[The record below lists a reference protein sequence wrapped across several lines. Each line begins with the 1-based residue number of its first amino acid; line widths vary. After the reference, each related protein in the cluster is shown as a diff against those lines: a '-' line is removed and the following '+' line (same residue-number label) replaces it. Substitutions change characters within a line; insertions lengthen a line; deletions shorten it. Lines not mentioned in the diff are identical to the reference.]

1 MKKYGTIF
9 TETICLVHFKIMR
22 KEAIYMENKFNM
34 TLEDNIFWAKRNI
47 VDTIYKNAKL
57 EGINITF
64 PQTEAIYNGSTVSD
78 ISVNDIEK
86 VLGMKHAWEFI
97 IQTIHEKVTY
107 SYICEIHKLCAV
119 DVPIGLRGK
128 LRNVPVNIGGTKWQP
143 VFPIESQIKE
153 ELEEILKVTNPTDCA
168 LTIMFWLMR
177 RQMFLDGNKRTAML
191 LANKILIANG
201 CGIVA
206 IKENDL
212 EEFGKM
218 LIHYYETGEMENI
231 KDFIYQNEISG
242 FDSNNVIQD

>member
-1 MKKYGTIF
+1 
-9 TETICLVHFKIMR
+9 
-22 KEAIYMENKFNM
+22 
-34 TLEDNIFWAKRNI
+34 
-47 VDTIYKNAKL
+47 
-57 EGINITF
+57 
-64 PQTEAIYNGSTVSD
+64 
-78 ISVNDIEK
+78 
-86 VLGMKHAWEFI
+86 MKHAWKFI
-97 IQTIHEKVTY
+97 IQTIHEKVNY

-212 EEFGKM
+212 EEFEKM

>member
-1 MKKYGTIF
+1 
-9 TETICLVHFKIMR
+9 
-22 KEAIYMENKFNM
+22 
-34 TLEDNIFWAKRNI
+34 
-47 VDTIYKNAKL
+47 
-57 EGINITF
+57 
-64 PQTEAIYNGSTVSD
+64 
-78 ISVNDIEK
+78 
-86 VLGMKHAWEFI
+86 
-97 IQTIHEKVTY
+97 
-107 SYICEIHKLCAV
+107 
-119 DVPIGLRGK
+119 
-128 LRNVPVNIGGTKWQP
+128 
-143 VFPIESQIKE
+143 
-153 ELEEILKVTNPTDCA
+153 
-168 LTIMFWLMR
+168 MR